1 VAWAIDSQE
10 TTARAH
16 RQAWLA
22 GEGLSPR
29 MEMDPSAISMP
40 LSFGAWDYYIQM
52 PWDLS
57 F

>member
-1 VAWAIDSQE
+1 
-10 TTARAH
+10 
-16 RQAWLA
+16 
-22 GEGLSPR
+22 

-52 PWDLS
+52 SWDLS